1 MGQTP
6 TTGPFRR
13 ASQRPRQS
21 VSLLSGTVKFASENQ
36 LVVDPTDFRRIEISI
51 TREKVVSSFF
61 VNNPKTGVNYAVP
74 LLYSPGSGVKRIA
87 FLEMSFVSQQ
97 VNFSNFFYS
106 DNLGAIGSASGIE
119 ADVVMVGYPR
129 Q

>member
-1 MGQTP
+1 ME
-6 TTGPFRR
+6 
-13 ASQRPRQS
+13 
-21 VSLLSGTVKFASENQ
+21 FASENQ
-36 LVVDPTDFRRIEISI
+36 LAVDPTDFRRIEISI
-51 TREKVVSSFF
+51 TREEVVSSFF

>member
-1 MGQTP
+1 ME
-6 TTGPFRR
+6 
-13 ASQRPRQS
+13 
-21 VSLLSGTVKFASENQ
+21 FASENQ
-36 LVVDPTDFRRIEISI
+36 LAVDPTDFRRIEISI
-51 TREKVVSSFF
+51 TREEVVSSFF

-106 DNLGAIGSASGIE
+106 DNLGAIDSASGIE